1 MTGLSCYNHD
11 VNGRKIT
18 RVSPSHLSIKTLLP
32 ALLVVFWG
40 AGMWLAPA
48 PVSAAAADYLPG
60 SIILGLADGVEPA
73 DLTLPRGASWGRTSE
88 GMRALHAVR
97 VSVPAGQESAFIQ
110 AFSGQVGVLFAE
122 YNYRVRAAAEP
133 TDPRYG
139 EQYALPAIRAPQA
152 WDVAT
157 GSASVVVAVLDSGID
172 AGHPEF
178 VGRIS
183 GGYDFV
189 QRDSIPQDTCGHGTH
204 VSGIIAANAS
214 NGQGVAGVDWAA
226 KIMPVRVLDGQ
237 CSGSVDALVDG
248 LVYAANRGAQ
258 VINLSLGMPDNPAGT
273 NSRLL
278 GQAVY
283 YAYSRGSA
291 LFAAAGNRGSTG
303 IAFIPYPAVFPWVM
317 AVGATNAAN
326 LRADFSVT
334 GAQLDLMA
342 PGDAI
347 LSTVPHR
354 GSFTYQQTHG
364 LGNSYGLLSGTSMAT
379 AYASGAAALLAS
391 QSRFD
396 RPAEIYQAL
405 QNTALDLGSPG
416 WDHETGHGLI
426 QLDGALAYDP
436 GEDPLP
442 EAPDPLV
449 EYDVLQSRHC
459 ANPELQF
466 QWVDIPHDVA
476 HVVVLPSPDQYRQVT
491 LPFAFNYGG
500 ADYSQAVI
508 SENGYLAFDPPPAL
522 YNQPVNFLMPF
533 HNNPENGLDEVLAPF
548 WDNLDAV
555 PAPSP
560 SGVNQAVYAAL
571 LPATGTTPARYV
583 VEWYRMRVID
593 FVWVGGAERKTMMGQ
608 VTFQLILEEGTN
620 RIIYQYRDLSGAR
633 GDGSSATVGLEYNQG
648 FNGVQ
653 IAYNQR
659 GAVQAG
665 TAVHFFPRAAGSL
678 PVNTPGCT
686 QSENVTDPQAVIW
699 ADPFCLDL
707 NGLLP
712 ANPTRVTI
720 TPMRRFG
727 PAAAWKTYLSLD
739 RFAEI
744 SLDPNPRPPLNP
756 APQVCYTYT
765 AQDVL
770 TAGGRAGNLFFAVY
784 DDDTRTWESLPTQAD
799 VNAGRI
805 YADAPHFSVY
815 GVFAPRQPEEL
826 PVTGADLE

>member
-1 MTGLSCYNHD
+1 MSS
-11 VNGRKIT
+11 RFT
-18 RVSPSHLSIKTLLP
+18 RFLWNFLKTLLP
-32 ALLVVFWG
+32 AALALIGLAGGLLP
-40 AGMWLAPA
+40 PA
-48 PVSAAAADYLPG
+48 LVSAAADYLPG
-60 SIILGLADGVEPA
+60 AIILGLADGVEPA

-97 VSVPAGQESAFIQ
+97 VSVPAGQESAFIK
-110 AFSGQVGVLFAE
+110 AFAAQEGVLFAE
-122 YNYRVRAAAEP
+122 FNYRVRAAAEP

-152 WDVAT
+152 WDIAT
-157 GSASVVVAVLDSGID
+157 GSSAVVVAVLDSGID
-172 AGHPEF
+172 ASHPEF
-178 VGRIS
+178 AGRIS

-189 QRDSIPQDTCGHGTH
+189 QRDSTPQDGCGHGTH

-237 CSGSVDALVDG
+237 CSGSVDALADG
-248 LVYAANRGAQ
+248 LVYAANRGAR

-283 YAYSRGSA
+283 YAYSRGAA
-291 LFAAAGNRGSTG
+291 LFAAAGNRGSSG
-303 IAFIPYPAVFPWVM
+303 LAFIPYPAAFPWVM

-326 LRADFSVT
+326 QRADFSVT

-347 LSTVPHR
+347 LSTLPHS

-364 LGNSYGLLSGTSMAT
+364 LGHSYGLLSGTSMAT

-391 QSRFD
+391 QSQFSG
-396 RPAEIYQAL
+396 PAEIYQAL
-405 QNTALDLGSPG
+405 QNTALDL
-416 WDHETGHGLI
+416 ETAGLDVLTGYGLI
-426 QLDGALAYDP
+426 QLDGALAFDP
-436 GEDPLP
+436 SVDPP
-442 EAPDPLV
+442 PAAPAPTV

-459 ANPELQF
+459 DNPELQY
-466 QWVDIPHDVA
+466 QWVDIPHDNA
-476 HVVVLPSPDQYRQVT
+476 HLAVFPAPDYYQSVS
-491 LPFAFNYGG
+491 LPFAFNFGG
-500 ADYSQAVI
+500 VAYEQAVI
-508 SENGYLAFDPPPAL
+508 SENGYLAFDPVSVR

-533 HNNPENGLDEVLAPF
+533 HNAPDIGLDEVLAPF
-548 WDNLDAV
+548 WDNLDSV
-555 PAPSP
+555 NT
-560 SGVNQAVYAAL
+560 GVGQKIYAAL
-571 LPATGTTPARYV
+571 VPAQETTPARYV
-583 VEWYRMRVID
+583 VEWYRMAVVD
-593 FVWVGGAERKTMMGQ
+593 FVWVGGAERKTTVGQ
-608 VTFQLILEEGTN
+608 VTFQLILEQGTN
-620 RIIYQYRDLSGAR
+620 QIIYQYRELSGAR
-633 GDGSSATVGLEYNQG
+633 GDGSSATIGLEYNQG
-648 FNGVQ
+648 YDGIQ

-659 GAVQAG
+659 GAVQAE
-665 TAVHFFPRAAGSL
+665 TAIHFFPREAGS
-678 PVNTPGCT
+678 PAANTPGCT
-686 QSENVTDPQAVIW
+686 HSESVTDPQAVVW

-727 PAAAWKTYLSLD
+727 PAAAWNTYLSIN

-744 SLDPNPRPPLNP
+744 TLNPNPRPPLIP
-756 APQVCYTYT
+756 APQVCYAYT
-765 AQDVL
+765 AADVL
-770 TAGGRAGNLFFAVY
+770 AAGGRAQNLFFAVY
-784 DDDTRTWESLPTQAD
+784 DEDTRSWERLATRAD
-799 VNAGRI
+799 LVAGRI

-826 PVTGADLE
+826 PVTGANLEP